1 MEWHDVHASPACAS
15 GVAICSLIGRSNRP
29 LKNTAWSWH
38 PAHHFEWR
46 VPTTSCMYSIDL
58 RYHWL
63 LSDEKCCIEDSHCAV
78 MSGWQL
84 VLPQAFD
91 SRKKS
96 CGIRRSLTVATEEGK
111 NGLFSPPPS
120 SSG

>member
-1 MEWHDVHASPACAS
+1 
-15 GVAICSLIGRSNRP
+15 
-29 LKNTAWSWH
+29 
-38 PAHHFEWR
+38 
-46 VPTTSCMYSIDL
+46 MYSIDF

-63 LSDEKCCIEDSHCAV
+63 LNDEKWCIEDSHCAV
-78 MSGWQL
+78 MSGWQP

-96 CGIRRSLTVATEEGK
+96 CGIRRSLTVVTEDGK

-120 SSG
+120 SNGVCGGGGRFTVVEEGGGKSPKVPPPAAG